1 MSIDTN
7 NVELSGGYLV
17 YKYDIIPFVVEWFQ
31 QLIDMWRPGPQTTTT
46 TTTTTA
52 AVITTPSTSIS
63 AQTFE
68 YDDCVPSNIKT
79 FTIINA
85 LNALNNGTG

>member
-1 MSIDTN
+1 M
-7 NVELSGGYLV
+7 ECEGGYIV
-17 YKYDIIPFVVEWFQ
+17 YKYEIIPFVVEWFQ
-31 QLIDMWRPGPQTTTT
+31 QLIEMWRPAPPTTTAIVST
-46 TTTTTA
+46 STTTTA
-52 AVITTPSTSIS
+52 AVITSASTSIS

-85 LNALNNGTG
+85 VNNGTG